1 MEVLRD
7 AIRMGRA
14 EAKADYIK
22 HETENR
28 QDAIRMGRAEAKT
41 VKNVNT
47 LQAYDAIRM
56 GRAEA
61 KFQFDHGHPE
71 SPPDA
76 IRMGRAEA
84 KLADWVAVAQDRGCN
99 PHGTC

>member
-28 QDAIRMGRAEAKT
+28 QDAIRMGRAEAK
-41 VKNVNT
+41 
-47 LQAYDAIRM
+47 
-56 GRAEA
+56 
-61 KFQFDHGHPE
+61 
-71 SPPDA
+71 
-76 IRMGRAEA
+76 
-84 KLADWVAVAQDRGCN
+84 LADWVAVAQDRGCN